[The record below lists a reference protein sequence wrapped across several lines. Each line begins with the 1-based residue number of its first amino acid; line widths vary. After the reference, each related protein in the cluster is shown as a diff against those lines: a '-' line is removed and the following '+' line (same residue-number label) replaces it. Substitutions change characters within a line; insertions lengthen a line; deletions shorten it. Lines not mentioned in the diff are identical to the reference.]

1 MGGALA
7 GSESFGHSFDWR
19 DDLGAYM
26 VIIEKKSMDVVF
38 QGTIPS
44 MSTYHFAGAYEETAA
59 VPAPARA
66 ADEVGD
72 CLLYTSPSPRDQR
85 GSRMPSSA

>member
-1 MGGALA
+1 MFCLQLRLDRMGGALA

-26 VIIEKKSMDVVF
+26 VIIEKKFMDVVF

-59 VPAPARA
+59 VPAPARV

-72 CLLYTSPSPRDQR
+72 EFDDPFEFC
-85 GSRMPSSA
+85 